1 MKAVIS
7 TFMATI
13 ITGVIIVKFFLT
25 NLLTFFG
32 YAVMPLEGLKN
43 LTHSQKIVQTMQQ
56 RNKAKS
62 ANISKR
68 FIKRS
73 GKKVAATAVSA
84 ATIGTVAV
92 IGTLTYLEVSQ
103 YCEDKQILNEETNIL
118 FDSDKLFDM
127 NACLEQGKQDSAN
140 FASDAWQNIKETSSD
155 VLESIE
161 QSSDEILEPSRKAT
175 LELFESIEQWFN
187 QQFNKPN

>member
-1 MKAVIS
+1 MKAVLS
-7 TFMATI
+7 TFIATI
-13 ITGVIIVKFFLT
+13 VTGIIVMKFFLA

-32 YAVMPLEGLKN
+32 YAVMPIENLKK
-43 LTHSQKIVQTMQQ
+43 LSHSQKVVQTMQQ
-56 RNKAKS
+56 RNKDKS

-92 IGTLTYLEVSQ
+92 IGTLTYLEVTQ
-103 YCEDKQILNEETNIL
+103 YCDDKQTLNEETNIL
-118 FDSDKLFDM
+118 FDSDKPFDM
-127 NACLEQGKQDSAN
+127 NECLEQGKQDSAN
-140 FASDAWQNIKETSSD
+140 FANDAWQNIKETSSD
-155 VLESIE
+155 MFDTFE
-161 QSSDEILEPSRKAT
+161 QSSDEILAPSRKAT

-187 QQFNKPN
+187 QQFDEAN